1 MFDPMEFTIRRV
13 GLGST
18 ASIMLQ
24 GTARIGGVEIEP
36 ILQTSSDWVP
46 VEYRRTVRG
55 DRDEVV
61 QLFGDGRRYTAV
73 TTNAEGEG
81 EREFRPGLVT
91 VILDADVAFLYH
103 VLAARPDA
111 DVVTVL
117 HPDQG
122 RQVRLRLEVVG
133 AESFDLDGRGV
144 PVRRLRLS
152 SGADVREVLVD
163 DQNRVMAVEIP
174 GRDWV
179 ARRISR

>member
-1 MFDPMEFTIRRV
+1 
-13 GLGST
+13 
-18 ASIMLQ
+18 
-24 GTARIGGVEIEP
+24 
-36 ILQTSSDWVP
+36 
-46 VEYRRTVRG
+46 
-55 DRDEVV
+55 
-61 QLFGDGRRYTAV
+61 
-73 TTNAEGEG
+73 
-81 EREFRPGLVT
+81 
-91 VILDADVAFLYH
+91 
-103 VLAARPDA
+103 
-111 DVVTVL
+111 VTVL